1 MVGQITGL
9 SAPLGLAIDVAD
21 NLYVG
26 NQDSPTVPVYAPP
39 YTGAPILTPN
49 TTGYLPQGVA
59 VSAKGVVAVM
69 NFCNSSSCE
78 LYDVSFYAKNSTTP
92 CVTVAVPSPNLAVYG
107 AFDRAGN
114 LYLAGQN
121 GPNDFIGEIKGG
133 CKATNVELL
142 KTNNAPGP
150 ALRCSSGQSG
160 SDRLSRIRF
169 GDYIHV

>member
-78 LYDVSFYAKNSTTP
+78 LYDVSFYA
-92 CVTVAVPSPNLAVYG
+92 
-107 AFDRAGN
+107 
-114 LYLAGQN
+114 
-121 GPNDFIGEIKGG
+121 
-133 CKATNVELL
+133 
-142 KTNNAPGP
+142 
-150 ALRCSSGQSG
+150 
-160 SDRLSRIRF
+160 RIRPRLASQWRF
-169 GDYIHV
+169 RAQTSPFTERLTALVICTWPDKTGRTILSVKSRAVAKRRTWSC